1 MFQKIKQRINDVRTV
16 AALCNAAEQH
26 ALARGED
33 APGAEH
39 FVMAALRLPEGS
51 ARRALQRVGGTPEGF
66 DAAVLAQYR
75 EALQGVGV
83 PADVAGLGGDAADR
97 LPAKGGLYRA
107 KPSGQALIEAMVR
120 RPNAPPP
127 LRGAH
132 VLSAVGSVPRGV
144 LARSLRHMGIE
155 PDALVKAA
163 LDELAVAATV
173 PEPPQR

>member
-26 ALARGED
+26 ALARGEE

-83 PADVAGLGGDAADR
+83 AAEVAGLGADADCV
-97 LPAKGGLYRA
+97 PAKGGLYRA

-144 LARSLRHMGIE
+144 LARSLRQMGIE
-155 PDALVKAA
+155 PEALVKAA
-163 LDELAVAATV
+163 LDELGVAAAA
-173 PEPPQR
+173 PPQR